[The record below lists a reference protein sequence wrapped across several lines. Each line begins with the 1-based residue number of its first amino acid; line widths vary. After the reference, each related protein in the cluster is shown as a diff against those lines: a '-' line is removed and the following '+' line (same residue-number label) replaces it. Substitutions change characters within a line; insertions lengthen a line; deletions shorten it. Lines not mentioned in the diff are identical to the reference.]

1 MAKLICFKDHIPVKG
16 VFAARKGAHF
26 AYLEITSQQRAFFR
40 PGECR
45 GEHQGTTGRTLV
57 RNLSSA
63 RRTRS
68 PPVLWLLFWECDY
81 GNMQN
86 SYWGKQSPPSENAM
100 SPRFWLQFLIIIL
113 HFELGT
119 KQQYL
124 CCICFWRFL
133 AMDHLTTTLRWSYLR
148 WDNKATTMIKKVV
161 KRDLRCKELRRP
173 CHLST
178 QAWQTC
184 AIANHAIIPS
194 CSICWA
200 LFIVHAHQQV
210 DQMAWATFTSQVE
223 ISKLHLI
230 PPEWLCV
237 VILKNVFDHPVFLR
251 HINNFFTCKERFQV
265 WHPCRGI
272 HNQLG

>member
-1 MAKLICFKDHIPVKG
+1 MAKLICFKNHIPVKG

-148 WDNKATTMIKKVV
+148 WDNKATTMIESCREGPPVQGTPASLPSQYSSLANMCYCQS
-161 KRDLRCKELRRP
+161 RDHSILLNM
-173 CHLST
+173 LST
-178 QAWQTC
+178 VHC
-184 AIANHAIIPS
+184 S
-194 CSICWA
+194 CSSTSRSDG
-200 LFIVHAHQQV
+200 LSNLHKPGRNQQASPHPPW
-210 DQMAWATFTSQVE
+210 MAVCSDLE
-223 ISKLHLI
+223 K
-230 PPEWLCV
+230 
-237 VILKNVFDHPVFLR
+237 
-251 HINNFFTCKERFQV
+251 RF
-265 WHPCRGI
+265 WSSCFS
-272 HNQLG
+272 